1 MNDDTNTSESPLDAL
16 QRQLH
21 DMLKNGTL
29 GMTPGEGNA
38 SAPPENEP
46 PEDYRE
52 ALERIRRFDRKPR
65 EIRDYLDRFVIK
77 QDEAKR
83 ALAVAICDHYNHVRR
98 CTHDPIV
105 QERDYVKQNIV
116 LLGPTGVGKTYLM
129 RCLARLIGVP
139 FVKADAT
146 KFSETG
152 YVGYDV
158 EDLVRDLVKNAN
170 GNTDLAEYGI
180 IFIDEIDKIAG
191 SSHEG
196 GSQRDVSGRGV
207 QINLLKLMEETEVNP
222 LSQTDMLGQM
232 QAMFEMQRGGGGQRR
247 RTINTRHILFIVSG
261 AFDRIPELVR
271 RRISKARIGFGSD
284 ASVKNDAEDSLLLKK
299 ATTAD
304 FIRFG
309 FEPEFIGRLP
319 VRIACESLTAADL
332 EAILLQA
339 EGSILHQY
347 RDDFRGYGIDL
358 RITPEAIKEIALR
371 AKDEKTGARGL
382 MTVMEKIL
390 RNFKFELPSTTI
402 ETFEV
407 TTDVMADP
415 DGTLVDILARNASGR
430 RHRLEKELD
439 AFRNGFHEETG
450 FTLTI
455 ENDAAQW
462 LIEECLRKD
471 KTMRS
476 FCEQRFR
483 NCLHGFKLIARN
495 SGHTRFT
502 LTRDFVKEPE
512 KELSSWIQTSF
523 ATAADNRPSSPDETT
538 AKPPNKSQKKAD
550 KKADKN

>member
-1 MNDDTNTSESPLDAL
+1 MNDDTQNNESPIDAL
-16 QRQLH
+16 QRQLR
-21 DMLKNGTL
+21 DMLKS
-29 GMTPGEGNA
+29 GNLNMMPDA
-38 SAPPENEP
+38 APTSTSPDHEP
-46 PEDYRE
+46 PEDYLE
-52 ALERIRRFDRKPR
+52 ALEGIRRFDRKPR

-98 CTHDPIV
+98 CTEDPVIR
-105 QERDYVKQNIV
+105 ERDYIKQNIV

-170 GNTDLAEYGI
+170 GNVELAEYGI

-191 SSHEG
+191 STQNG
-196 GSQRDVSGRGV
+196 GSTRDVSGRGV
-207 QINLLKLMEETEVNP
+207 QINLLKLMEETDVN
-222 LSQTDMLGQM
+222 LISQTDLLGQM
-232 QAMFEMQRGGGGQRR
+232 QAMFEMQRSGGGSPR

-261 AFDRIPELVR
+261 AFDRVPELIR

-284 ASVKNDAEDSLLLKK
+284 LPVESDTQDSLLLKK
-299 ATTAD
+299 VTTAD

-319 VRIACESLTAADL
+319 VRIACEALTAADL
-332 EAILLQA
+332 EAILTQS

-347 RDDFRGYGIDL
+347 RDDFRGYGIEL
-358 RITPEAIKEIALR
+358 QITPEAIKEVAHR

-382 MTVMEKIL
+382 MTVMEKVL
-390 RNFKFELPSTTI
+390 RNFKFELPSTTM
-402 ETFEV
+402 ESFEV
-407 TTDVMADP
+407 TTDIINEPERV
-415 DGTLVDILARNASGR
+415 LVDLLERNAAGR
-430 RHRLEKELD
+430 RQCLEKELR
-439 AFRNGFHEETG
+439 AFREAFQEETG
-450 FTLTI
+450 FTLAF
-455 ENDAAQW
+455 DKAATQW
-462 LIEECLRKD
+462 LIKECLRKD

-476 FCEQRFR
+476 FCEHRFR

-495 SGHTRFT
+495 SGRTDFT
-502 LTRDFVKEPE
+502 LTRDFVKDPE
-512 KELSSWIQTSF
+512 QELSGWIQESF
-523 ATAADNRPSSPDETT
+523 PAAGKREAQSSETRPKTGDGEPSP
-538 AKPPNKSQKKAD
+538 Q
-550 KKADKN
+550 